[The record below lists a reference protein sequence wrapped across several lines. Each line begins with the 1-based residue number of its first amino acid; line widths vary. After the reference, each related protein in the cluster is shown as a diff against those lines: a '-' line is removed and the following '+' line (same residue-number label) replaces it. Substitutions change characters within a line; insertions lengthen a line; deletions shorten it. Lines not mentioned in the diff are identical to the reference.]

1 MGIDVEREMNK
12 TVNGYVVGCQ
22 DLLPR
27 KALVGKT
34 NEIQFLLSLYS
45 SAKMPEKKRK
55 RNEESHDGRPNKK
68 AAIESPA
75 QTIKVSVIEDGEQW
89 APVLGT
95 WNSLSYTGC

>member
-1 MGIDVEREMNK
+1 
-12 TVNGYVVGCQ
+12 
-22 DLLPR
+22 
-27 KALVGKT
+27 
-34 NEIQFLLSLYS
+34 
-45 SAKMPEKKRK
+45 MPEKKRK
-55 RNEESHDGRPNKK
+55 RNEESHDGPPNKK